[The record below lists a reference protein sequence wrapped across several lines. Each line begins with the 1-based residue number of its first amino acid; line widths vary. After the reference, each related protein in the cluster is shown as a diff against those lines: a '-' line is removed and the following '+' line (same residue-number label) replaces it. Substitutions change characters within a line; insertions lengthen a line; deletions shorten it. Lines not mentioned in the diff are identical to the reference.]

1 MTPARGNFRHSTVGS
16 YAARI
21 FPLLLASCL
30 FVATSF
36 AQNEATPPVAT
47 TGQQPTDQPSAGQ
60 QSTDQ
65 PSTGQQSTDKTS
77 TGQQPSNQ
85 PPEQAPAE
93 QAPTA
98 KPSPTPVA
106 RATSPENPVKEA
118 WELLSR
124 GVKSD
129 KTDQRAAAVRAL
141 ALLRGETRALKLAT
155 TALADEKPKV
165 RAAACEALGEL
176 SAVTAIPKLQDALDD
191 TDISVVL
198 AAAHALHTLKDPS
211 ADEAYYSILTGE
223 KKGTKGLVAG
233 QLDILKDP
241 KKMALMGFEEGIG
254 FVPFGGIGY
263 SAFKVIHSDDSAPVR
278 AAAARMVAHDPD
290 PVTEDALIR
299 AAVGDKSTIVRG
311 SALTALSER
320 GNPKVI
326 QRITPAMSDGKDAVK
341 YTAAAA
347 IVHLSGMTIH
357 KRKARK

>member
-1 MTPARGNFRHSTVGS
+1 MTPARSNLRYSTVGS
-16 YAARI
+16 HAFRLFPILLVGWMFVVPSCAQEDAA
-21 FPLLLASCL
+21 PPA
-30 FVATSF
+30 APK
-36 AQNEATPPVAT
+36 AQQSAEQPSTA
-47 TGQQPTDQPSAGQ
+47 QQPA
-60 QSTDQ
+60 DQ
-65 PSTGQQSTDKTS
+65 PSTGQQPPSQPS
-77 TGQQPSNQ
+77 TGQQPTDK
-85 PPEQAPAE
+85 PLAE

-98 KPSPTPVA
+98 TPPANSVA
-106 RATSPENPVKEA
+106 RLAKGPATPAREA
-118 WELLSR
+118 WKLLSN
-124 GVKSD
+124 GVQSD

-141 ALLRGETRALKLAT
+141 ALMRGETRAVKWST
-155 TALADEKPKV
+155 TAIIDDKPKV

-176 SAVTAIPKLQDALDD
+176 RAVEAIPKLQEALDD

-223 KKGTKGLVAG
+223 RKGTKGLVAG

-299 AAVGDKSTIVRG
+299 AAVGDKSAIVRG

-326 QRITPAMSDGKDAVK
+326 ERITPAMSDSKDAVR

-347 IVHLSGMTIH
+347 ILHLSAITPR
-357 KRKARK
+357 KRKSHK